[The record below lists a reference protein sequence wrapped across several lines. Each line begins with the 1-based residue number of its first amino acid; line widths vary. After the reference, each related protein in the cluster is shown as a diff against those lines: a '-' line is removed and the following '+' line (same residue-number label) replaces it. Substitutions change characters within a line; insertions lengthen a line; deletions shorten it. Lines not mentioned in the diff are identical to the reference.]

1 MSKPEINSQN
11 SNGQTKPP
19 DYFKCEWDV
28 PKFCNLSEIQT
39 SAGDIYQDPK
49 YLSLLPDFG
58 FFKVIK

>member
-1 MSKPEINSQN
+1 MSILKP
-11 SNGQTKPP
+11 KPP